1 MSKVKKRIISS
12 LLLASLLAVYSC
24 GDTSAKTDAT
34 SSSDTETSS
43 ELAETTEA
51 ELRDSLPDDLDYGQK
66 TITMF
71 VNGSLSYNEFDAE
84 ANDGDV
90 VNDAIWNRNRD
101 VSERLNVNYEFVK
114 EPGLWADRQNFA
126 KKISKSI
133 SANESAYD
141 IVAGYSMAI
150 ASLAADGMLTDL
162 TGTKYID
169 LEKPWWSK
177 NLMGQSSVGEKLYF
191 ASGDISDSLLYNMMA
206 VLFNKE
212 LMADNNVE
220 EPYQL
225 VFDGKWTLD
234 KLIEMSTGVYRDLN
248 GNSEKD
254 VDSDIFGL
262 DLFHVYTD
270 AFFFASGLR
279 TTEMNAD
286 GIPEISPLFGSEKTQ
301 ALIEKLCGFIYGAN
315 DAFLVDENTEL
326 KHSYFET
333 GRFMFSPH
341 EVLYASTNLRNSK
354 FDYGILPIPK
364 YDEAQDE
371 YYTIASFPYTLY
383 GIPVD
388 APDADMSSAVLEAL
402 ASESSR
408 TVMPAVFEVA
418 LKVKYTSDDSAAQVY
433 DIIRNSM
440 TYDFGRVFTDNM
452 NALTYSLFR
461 DAVRENNSNWMS
473 TYARDKNTLENK
485 MNKLVEKFTE
495 RE

>member
-1 MSKVKKRIISS
+1 M
-12 LLLASLLAVYSC
+12 YSC
-24 GDTSAKTDAT
+24 GDASAKPDVT
-34 SSSDTETSS
+34 SSSDTESSS
-43 ELAETTEA
+43 ESAETIATE
-51 ELRDSLPDDLDYGQK
+51 LKDSLPDDLDYGQK

-71 VNGSLSYNEFDAE
+71 VNGSLSYNEFDVE
-84 ANDGDV
+84 TSDGDI

-101 VSERLNVNYEFVK
+101 VSERLNVNFAFVK
-114 EPGLWADRQNFA
+114 EPGLWADRLNFA

-141 IVAGYSMAI
+141 IVAGYSMAV
-150 ASLAADGMLTDL
+150 ATLAANGMLTDL

-177 NLMGQSSVGEKLYF
+177 NLMDQSSVGGKLYF

-206 VLFNKE
+206 ILFNKE
-212 LMADNNVE
+212 LMADNNIE

-234 KLIEMSTGVYRDLN
+234 KLIELSTGVYRDLN
-248 GNSEKD
+248 GNSKKD

-262 DLFHVYTD
+262 YLWHVYPD
-270 AFFFASGLR
+270 AFFYASGLR

-301 ALIEKLCGFIYGAN
+301 ALLEKLCGFLYDTN
-315 DAFLVDENTEL
+315 DAIFVGDDAEL
-326 KHSYFET
+326 KHCYFET

-341 EVLYASTNLRNSK
+341 EILYTATNLRNSE
-354 FDYGILPIPK
+354 FDYGILPMPK
-364 YDEAQDE
+364 YDETQEE
-371 YYTIASFPYTLY
+371 YYTTASFPYTLY
-383 GIPVD
+383 GIPAD

-408 TVMPAVFEVA
+408 TVMPAVFEVT
-418 LKVKYTSDDSAAQVY
+418 LKVKYSSDDSAAQVY

-440 TYDFGRVFTDNM
+440 TYDFGRVFTENM
-452 NALTYSLFR
+452 DTLTYLLFR
-461 DAVRENNSNWMS
+461 GAVNENNTNWMS
-473 TYARDKNTLENK
+473 IYARNKNTLEKK
-485 MNKLVEKFTE
+485 MNKLTNKFTE
-495 RE
+495 QE